1 MDCNNEAEQRLKT
14 DANIKY
20 GHTVGASLDNL
31 DVGISETS
39 IGLFSSV
46 KNTPIATTIPRI
58 EKKIKGANADIR
70 YKYPPKSGPT
80 NVPKRKFDSN
90 LANFLVLLLLGV
102 ISAM

>member
-1 MDCNNEAEQRLKT
+1 M
-14 DANIKY
+14 
-20 GHTVGASLDNL
+20 
-31 DVGISETS
+31 
-39 IGLFSSV
+39 
-46 KNTPIATTIPRI
+46 ATTIPRI